1 MIFSDDLV
9 ITVNVQEMVKLAHNL
24 LKKSEMYLSSFRES
38 YAVNYLIINFRFNK
52 DGPFKINA
60 HESIEDIA
68 VDFINDEMEAYGM
81 GSLDY
86 YRKNSHQNLL
96 EKMERFIRGSF
107 YGSVFGD
114 ACGSPFELRNEVPL
128 GDVLTFFDKRLSGKK
143 TGVLHYTDDSEMA
156 LGICESLKRANG
168 FNASDLAKTFSD
180 AFFRAPSYR
189 LYGGSIRSLFE
200 KMSARNFV
208 NPSLIAAAQFN
219 GSGSYGNGGGMRVT
233 PAAIYGL
240 KLSTDDFNK
249 LICDVTAVTHTHP
262 LALYGALL
270 QAHALRRVITL
281 SAKHGGSFEIDSGI
295 LISDLV
301 KDLENADLSAY
312 AFGRPSNFHKNAYQ
326 QFLDKIS
333 SLQKFINQDQRPSV
347 VEVVS
352 KLGNGEPAIEA
363 IPTALYVFLQCLKPL
378 TEIPYEFLKP
388 LNTPLQN
395 V

>member
-1 MIFSDDLV
+1 MRKCIYILRRRLSFS
-9 ITVNVQEMVKLAHNL
+9 II
-24 LKKSEMYLSSFRES
+24 SE
-38 YAVNYLIINFRFNK
+38 
-52 DGPFKINA
+52 
-60 HESIEDIA
+60 
-68 VDFINDEMEAYGM
+68 
-81 GSLDY
+81 
-86 YRKNSHQNLL
+86 
-96 EKMERFIRGSF
+96 MERFIRGSF

-114 ACGSPFELRNEVPL
+114 ACGAPFELRDEVPL
-128 GDVLTFFDKRLSGKK
+128 RDVLKFFDKRLSGKD
-143 TGVLHYTDDSEMA
+143 TSILHYTDDSEMA

-168 FNASDLAKTFSD
+168 FSASDLAKTFSD
-180 AFFRAPSYR
+180 AFFRAPFYR

-200 KMSARNFV
+200 KMGAMNFV
-208 NPSLIAAAQFN
+208 NPSSIAAAQFN

-233 PAAIYGL
+233 SAAIYGL
-240 KLSTDDFNK
+240 KLRTDDFNK

-281 SAKHGGSFEIDSGI
+281 SAKYGGSFEIDAGI

-312 AFGRPSNFHKNAYQ
+312 AFGRPSNFYKNAYQ

-333 SLQKFINQDQRPSV
+333 SVQKFINQDRRPSV

-352 KLGNGEPAIEA
+352 KLGNGEPAVEA

-378 TEIPYEFLKP
+378 TEIPYEVSF
-388 LNTPLQN
+388 
-395 V
+395 